1 MSAIKENFDFVS
13 GKVAAAALRS
23 GRKPEDVQLIVVT
36 KTYGVDVVRAAVA
49 AGAKAVG
56 ENRVQE
62 LMDKFD
68 ELGEIAQW
76 HLIGHLQTNKV
87 KYAVKLV
94 NWIHSVDK
102 FTLAEEISNRA
113 QALGK
118 KINVLVE
125 VNIGEEDSK
134 FGLQYEDAPALIR
147 EISVLPGIAVKGLMT
162 VAPYESDQELVRP
175 VFKKLRQLRDE
186 VKAMNIPNISMEHL
200 SMGMSGDYE
209 VAIEEGAT
217 MVRVGSAIVG
227 ARNYNI

>member
-1 MSAIKENFDFVS
+1 MATIKENFDIVS
-13 GKVAAAALRS
+13 EKVAAAAVRS
-23 GRKPEDVQLIVVT
+23 GRKPEDVKLIVVT
-36 KTYGVDVVRAAVA
+36 KTYGPEVVQESVE
-49 AGAKAVG
+49 AGAVAVG

-62 LMDKFD
+62 LMDKH
-68 ELGEIAQW
+68 ELLGEIAEW

-102 FTLAEEISNRA
+102 FSLAEEISKRA
-113 QALGK
+113 EALGK
-118 KINVLVE
+118 KINVLIE
-125 VNIGEEDSK
+125 VNVGEEDSK
-134 FGLQYEDAPALIR
+134 FGLTCKDAPAFVK
-147 EISVLPGIAVKGLMT
+147 EISELPGIAVKGLMT
-162 VAPYESDQELVRP
+162 VAPYEPDQEMVRP

-186 VKAMNIPNISMEHL
+186 IEAMNIPNISMEHL

>member
-118 KINVLVE
+118 KINGLVE